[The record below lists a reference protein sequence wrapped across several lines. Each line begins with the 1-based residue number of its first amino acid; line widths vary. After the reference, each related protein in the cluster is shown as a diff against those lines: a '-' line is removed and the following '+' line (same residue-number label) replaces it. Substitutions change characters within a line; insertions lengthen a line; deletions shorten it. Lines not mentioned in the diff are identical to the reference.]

1 MIRKEKLLFNYVH
14 VMFQIFYNK
23 FIIPDENDINLLY
36 MSNLK
41 QNNLL

>member
-14 VMFQIFYNK
+14 VMSQIFYNK

-36 MSNLK
+36 ISNLK